1 VAFGLVAA
9 ASAAVAVG
17 MVTGRVEAPNRALAR
32 RSAGTN
38 TEACESSD
46 TSPASLLWA
55 PLALFGGLGALAFAV
70 ENAFQSWSALFL
82 RDAVDAGPALAAAGP
97 AVFAGVAA
105 ATRFAAS
112 GLGARRPTAVLVVG
126 SAVAAVGSITVAGS
140 ATVPVALLGSAL
152 AAAGTAVLFPTLISV
167 LTERVPDALRGTA
180 TSRVTGLS
188 YVGFLLG
195 PVYFG
200 WWAEWTT
207 LAGAMLAVAGLAA
220 LLTVLVGA
228 LMRRDHQVSV
238 GAAGVA
244 P

>member
-1 VAFGLVAA
+1 
-9 ASAAVAVG
+9 
-17 MVTGRVEAPNRALAR
+17 
-32 RSAGTN
+32 
-38 TEACESSD
+38 
-46 TSPASLLWA
+46 
-55 PLALFGGLGALAFAV
+55 
-70 ENAFQSWSALFL
+70 
-82 RDAVDAGPALAAAGP
+82 
-97 AVFAGVAA
+97 
-105 ATRFAAS
+105 
-112 GLGARRPTAVLVVG
+112 VVG

-140 ATVPVALLGSAL
+140 ATVPVALLGFAL